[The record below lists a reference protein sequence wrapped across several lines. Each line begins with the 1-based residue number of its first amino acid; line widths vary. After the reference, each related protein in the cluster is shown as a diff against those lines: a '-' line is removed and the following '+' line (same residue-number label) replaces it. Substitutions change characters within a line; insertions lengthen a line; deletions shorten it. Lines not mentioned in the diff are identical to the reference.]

1 MTIAWR
7 IEDFPDPFTPVIKF
21 TRAFGSIVNEPW
33 VMKFSNVILQMFP
46 SLYWLWKRFV
56 GKSNWGRNRGEL
68 VFDDVRT
75 GVLWFDE
82 FFARFFGVVAEIF
95 SLLGLFLE
103 DILFAHAD
111 KVSEHW
117 TYAMR
122 RHHSSAQTTPGK
134 QPTTCC
140 ENWIGEFQKNI
151 TQPLFLIKQWR
162 EAESFLNFEAH
173 PMNLFQ
179 TLLQKIISL
188 SSMEKNVCFD
198 IKLEGKP
205 YLLFNV

>member
-122 RHHSSAQTTPGK
+122 RHLTTQARRLHQANSLRLVVK
-134 QPTTCC
+134 LDRRIQK
-140 ENWIGEFQKNI
+140 KNI
-151 TQPLFLIKQWR
+151 TQPLF
-162 EAESFLNFEAH
+162 
-173 PMNLFQ
+173 
-179 TLLQKIISL
+179 
-188 SSMEKNVCFD
+188 
-198 IKLEGKP
+198 
-205 YLLFNV
+205 FN

>member
-82 FFARFFGVVAEIF
+82 FFARFLGVVAEIF

-103 DILFAHAD
+103 DILFAHAEMQT
-111 KVSEHW
+111 KCQNTELTRCVVTTE
-117 TYAMR
+117 AR
-122 RHHSSAQTTPGK
+122 RLHHTRQTGYD
-134 QPTTCC
+134 
-140 ENWIGEFQKNI
+140 
-151 TQPLFLIKQWR
+151 
-162 EAESFLNFEAH
+162 
-173 PMNLFQ
+173 
-179 TLLQKIISL
+179 LLWKLDRRIPKKYHATFIINNDA
-188 SSMEKNVCFD
+188 KRNRF
-198 IKLEGKP
+198 
-205 YLLFNV
+205 

>member
-75 GVLWFDE
+75 GVLWFDKL
-82 FFARFFGVVAEIF
+82 FARFLGVVAEIF
-95 SLLGLFLE
+95 SLLDLFLE

-111 KVSEHW
+111 KSVRTLNLRDASSPLKRAVCTRQTGYDLLW
-117 TYAMR
+117 KLDR
-122 RHHSSAQTTPGK
+122 RIQ
-134 QPTTCC
+134 
-140 ENWIGEFQKNI
+140 NI
-151 TQPLFLIKQWR
+151 YHATFILK
-162 EAESFLNFEAH
+162 
-173 PMNLFQ
+173 
-179 TLLQKIISL
+179 
-188 SSMEKNVCFD
+188 
-198 IKLEGKP
+198 
-205 YLLFNV
+205 

>member
-21 TRAFGSIVNEPW
+21 TRAFGSIVNDPW

-75 GVLWFDE
+75 GVLWFDK
-82 FFARFFGVVAEIF
+82 FFARFLGVVAEIF

-103 DILFAHAD
+103 DILFCTCRQ
-111 KVSEHW
+111 KCQNTEL
-117 TYAMR
+117 YAMR
-122 RHHSSAQTTPGK
+122 RHHSSAQATPTHSWAK
-134 QPTTCC
+134 RQKTAKN
-140 ENWIGEFQKNI
+140 EIQKN
-151 TQPLFLIKQWR
+151 
-162 EAESFLNFEAH
+162 SLNW
-173 PMNLFQ
+173 LVI
-179 TLLQKIISL
+179 LISL
-188 SSMEKNVCFD
+188 TLWYILNM
-198 IKLEGKP
+198 
-205 YLLFNV
+205 

>member
-1 MTIAWR
+1 MTIAWI

-75 GVLWFDE
+75 GVLWFDK
-82 FFARFFGVVAEIF
+82 FFARFLGVVAEIF

-111 KVSEHW
+111 TVSVSEHW

-122 RHHSSAQTTPGK
+122 RHHSSAQTAPGK

-140 ENWIGEFQKNI
+140 ETGSENSKKIS
-151 TQPLFLIKQWR
+151 R
-162 EAESFLNFEAH
+162 
-173 PMNLFQ
+173 NLYF
-179 TLLQKIISL
+179 
-188 SSMEKNVCFD
+188 
-198 IKLEGKP
+198 
-205 YLLFNV
+205 